1 MNAIDNLEA
10 VGARVLAR
18 KGTLHLVRMGNGLYS
33 VDRITKACSHS
44 LVVGGRDEAID
55 AFAELCAKQRKGK
68 NDFNLEVF
76 AGRA

>member
-10 VGARVLAR
+10 VGARMLAR
-18 KGTLHLVRMGNGLYS
+18 KGTLCLVKMGSGLYS
-33 VDRITKACSHS
+33 VDRISKGCSYS
-44 LVVGGRDEAID
+44 VVAGDRNEAID
-55 AFAELCAKQRKGK
+55 AFANMCASQRKGK